1 MVRIRVLGQEGNIR
15 ANLVL
20 FEGFWIVEFK
30 FQMKETWANLGLFE
44 EGGERGAEF
53 KQGHCSI
60 WCYYWMK
67 PYT

>member
-1 MVRIRVLGQEGNIR
+1 MVLVIRIRVLGQEGNIR

-44 EGGERGAEF
+44 EGWGGGLNSSKAIVQFGAII
-53 KQGHCSI
+53 G
-60 WCYYWMK
+60 
-67 PYT
+67 